1 MENSQIAKT
10 LSDLAYLLEIKGEG
24 AFRIRSYHSG
34 VRAINDLTTSLELMV
49 QRGEDLKSIKGIGK
63 SIAGKIVEILE
74 TKTCTALEDVKKEV
88 PEALLDMLDLEGLGP
103 KKVKLIYEEMGI
115 DSIDKL
121 EEAAK
126 EGKLRDLPG
135 MGAKTEERVLAS
147 IEHFRSGVG
156 RFRLDAGATIGED
169 IAAYMRELDGIEKLE
184 LAGSLRRRRE
194 TVGDLDVLVSC
205 KDHQSVMDHFVAYPE
220 VKQILAH
227 GDTKSSVRLENGL
240 QVDCRVVDSDSF
252 GAALHYFTGSMS
264 HNVAMRQLGM
274 ERNVHINEYGVY
286 ERDSGNRIGGADEK
300 DVFQALGLEWVS
312 PELRENRGEI
322 GAAENGSL
330 PELIEVDHIKG
341 DLHMHTT
348 ATDGKHSILEMAEAC
363 KAKGYKYH
371 AISDH
376 SKAVTVANGLDEGM
390 LAEHLEEIE
399 KANDQIKGIEIL
411 KSIEVDIMPDGTLD
425 LEDAILSECDLVI
438 ASVHFQQKMPPD
450 EMTDRILRAIENP
463 NVNVIAHPTGRLI
476 LRREPFSFDAE
487 KVFTAARD
495 AGVCL
500 EINAHPS
507 RLDLKDTHCILAREL
522 GVKIIINTDAHRIE
536 QLDLMRYGVWTAR
549 RGWLQKKHVVN
560 TKGLAAFKKAI
571 ARN

>member
-74 TKTCTALEDVKKEV
+74 TKTCKALEDVKKAV

-205 KDHQSVMDHFVAYPE
+205 KNHQSVMDHFVAYPE

-312 PELRENRGEI
+312 P
-322 GAAENGSL
+322 
-330 PELIEVDHIKG
+330 
-341 DLHMHTT
+341 
-348 ATDGKHSILEMAEAC
+348 
-363 KAKGYKYH
+363 
-371 AISDH
+371 
-376 SKAVTVANGLDEGM
+376 
-390 LAEHLEEIE
+390 
-399 KANDQIKGIEIL
+399 
-411 KSIEVDIMPDGTLD
+411 
-425 LEDAILSECDLVI
+425 
-438 ASVHFQQKMPPD
+438 
-450 EMTDRILRAIENP
+450 
-463 NVNVIAHPTGRLI
+463 
-476 LRREPFSFDAE
+476 
-487 KVFTAARD
+487 
-495 AGVCL
+495 
-500 EINAHPS
+500 
-507 RLDLKDTHCILAREL
+507 
-522 GVKIIINTDAHRIE
+522 
-536 QLDLMRYGVWTAR
+536 
-549 RGWLQKKHVVN
+549 
-560 TKGLAAFKKAI
+560 
-571 ARN
+571 

>member
-10 LSDLAYLLEIKGEG
+10 LSDLAYLLEIKGES

-34 VRAINDLTTSLELMV
+34 VRAISDLTTSLELMV
-49 QRGEDLKSIKGIGK
+49 QRGEDLMAIKGIGK
-63 SIAGKIVEILE
+63 SIAGKIVEIIE
-74 TKTCTALEDVKKEV
+74 TKTCKTLEEVKKEV
-88 PEALLDMLDLEGLGP
+88 PETLLDMLDLEGMGP
-103 KKVKLIYEEMGI
+103 KKVKLIYEKLGI
-115 DSIDKL
+115 DSIEKL
-121 EEAAK
+121 EVAAK
-126 EGKLRDLPG
+126 AGKLRDLPG
-135 MGAKTEERVLAS
+135 MGAKTEERLLAS

-156 RFRLDAGATIGED
+156 RFRLDAGATIGEA
-169 IAAYMRELDGIEKLE
+169 IVEYMQRLEGIENLE

-194 TVGDLDVLVSC
+194 TIGDLDLLVSC
-205 KDHQSVMDHFVAYPE
+205 TDHQSVMDHFVAYPE

-240 QVDCRVVDSDSF
+240 QVDCRVVDAESF

-264 HNVAMRQLGM
+264 HNVAMRQRGM

-286 ERDSGNRIGGADEK
+286 ERDSGNRIGGDNEE
-300 DVFQALGLEWVS
+300 DVFKALGLEWVS

-322 GAAENGSL
+322 EAAENGKL
-330 PELIEVDHIKG
+330 PELIKIGDIQG

-376 SKAVTVANGLDEGM
+376 SKAVAIANGLDEQR
-390 LAEHLEEIE
+390 LAQHLREIE
-399 KANDQIKGIEIL
+399 KANEQIEGIEIL

-450 EMTDRILRAIENP
+450 EMTDRILRAIDNP
-463 NVNVIAHPTGRLI
+463 YVNVIAHPTGRLL

-487 KVFTAARD
+487 KVFAAARD

-500 EINAHPS
+500 EINAHPA

-522 GVKIIINTDAHRIE
+522 GVKIIINTDAHRVE
-536 QLDLMRYGVWTAR
+536 ELDLMRYGIWTAR
-549 RGWLQKKHVVN
+549 RGWLKKENVVN
-560 TKGLAAFKKAI
+560 TNGLAAFKKAI

>member
-10 LSDLAYLLEIKGEG
+10 LSDLAYLLEIKGES

-34 VRAINDLTTSLELMV
+34 VRAIRDLTSSLELMV
-49 QRGEDLKSIKGIGK
+49 QRGEDLIAIKGIGK
-63 SIAGKIVEILE
+63 SIAGKIVEIIE
-74 TKTCTALEDVKKEV
+74 TKTCKALEDVKKVV
-88 PEALLDMLDLEGLGP
+88 PGALLDMLDLEGMGP
-103 KKVKLIYEEMGI
+103 KKVKLIFDEMGI
-115 DSIDKL
+115 DSIEKL

-135 MGAKTEERVLAS
+135 MGAKTEERLLAS

-156 RFRLDAGATIGED
+156 RFRIDAGTTIGEA
-169 IAAYMRELDGIEKLE
+169 IVAYMKGLKGIEKLE

-205 KDHQSVMDHFVAYPE
+205 SDHQSVMDHFVAYPE

-240 QVDCRVVDSDSF
+240 QVDCRVVDAESF

-274 ERNVHINEYGVY
+274 DRNVHINEYGVY

-322 GAAENGSL
+322 DAAENGNL
-330 PELIEVDHIKG
+330 PELIEIEDIQG

-376 SKAVTVANGLDEGM
+376 SKAVVVANGLDEER
-390 LAEHLEEIE
+390 LAEHLKEIE
-399 KANDQIKGIEIL
+399 KVNDQVSGIEVL
-411 KSIEVDIMPDGTLD
+411 KSIEVDIMPDGSLD

-450 EMTDRILRAIENP
+450 EMTDRILRALDNP
-463 NVNVIAHPTGRLI
+463 YVNVIGHPTGRLL

-500 EINAHPS
+500 EINAHPA

-522 GVKIIINTDAHRIE
+522 GVNIIINTDAHRVE
-536 QLDLMRYGVWTAR
+536 ELNLMRYGVWTAR
-549 RGWLQKKHVVN
+549 RGWLKKEHVVN
-560 TKGLAAFKKAI
+560 TNSLAAFKKAI